1 MRKTHHTCLYISVT
15 WLRMWVII
23 AVNLVIMS
31 PCMAQ
36 FFAIHPENPQLRL
49 IHRAVEIIQNG
60 GVIAYPTDVS
70 DALACHIGDK
80 QALDK
85 IRRIR
90 QLDDK
95 HDFTLV
101 CTDLTQVSTFTK
113 ISNNAHRLIK
123 ALTPGPFT
131 FILDAT
137 REVPRRLQHPKKK
150 TIGIRIPDHPIAQL
164 LVKELQ
170 EPLFSST
177 LILPGDD
184 EGLSDPYEIRER
196 LEHELD
202 LVIDAGMILCEETT
216 IIAFLEHGPEIVRQG
231 KGIAPMLD

>member
-1 MRKTHHTCLYISVT
+1 
-15 WLRMWVII
+15 
-23 AVNLVIMS
+23 
-31 PCMAQ
+31 MAQ

-70 DALACHIGDK
+70 YALACHIGDK

-101 CTDLTQVSTFTK
+101 CKDLTQVSTFTK
-113 ISNNAHRLIK
+113 MGNNAHRLIK

-150 TIGIRIPDHPIAQL
+150 TIGIRIPDHPVAQL
-164 LVKELQ
+164 LVKQLQ

-177 LILPGDD
+177 LMLPGDD
-184 EGLSDPYEIRER
+184 EGLVDPYEIRER

-202 LVIDAGMILCEETT
+202 LVIDAGMILFEETT
-216 IIAFLEHGPEIVRQG
+216 IIAFPDHSPEIVRQG
-231 KGIAPMLD
+231 KGLAPMLD

>member
-1 MRKTHHTCLYISVT
+1 MSHTTTTSIQQE
-15 WLRMWVII
+15 
-23 AVNLVIMS
+23 
-31 PCMAQ
+31 MAQ
-36 FFAIHPENPQLRL
+36 YFEIHPENPQLRL
-49 IHRAVEIIQNG
+49 IHRAVDIIRKG
-60 GVIAYPTDVS
+60 GVIAYPTDS
-70 DALACHIGDK
+70 SYALACQIDDK
-80 QALDK
+80 QALDR

-95 HDFTLV
+95 HNFTLV
-101 CTDLTQVSTFTK
+101 CKDLTQVSTFTK
-113 ISNNAHRLIK
+113 IGNDAYRLIK

-150 TIGIRIPDHPIAQL
+150 TIGVRIPKHPVVQL
-164 LVKELQ
+164 LVQELG

-177 LILPGDD
+177 LVLPGEEDA
-184 EGLSDPYEIRER
+184 LSDPYDIRER

-202 LVIDAGMILCEETT
+202 LVIDAGIVESEETT
-216 IIAFLEHGPEIVRQG
+216 IIEFTKDGPEITRQG